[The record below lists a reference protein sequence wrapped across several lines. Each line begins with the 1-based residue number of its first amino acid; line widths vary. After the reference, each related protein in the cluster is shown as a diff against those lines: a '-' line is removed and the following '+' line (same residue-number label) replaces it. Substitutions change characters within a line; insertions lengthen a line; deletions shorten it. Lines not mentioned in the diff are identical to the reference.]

1 MQQLILVYLRQGN
14 RACLFIEILSG
25 GKDYIKI
32 DQKILNQSDYLF
44 FKNKK
49 NNRMKFIKVI
59 ILFSISFTIFGQNVG
74 VGLLNPTLA
83 KLEVFGVMG
92 TGLTSAAFGIDGA
105 GISFHRNW
113 PGIGFNQYQ
122 DNVSPGKF
130 MANGAASVLYLN
142 MVDEAFSFYG
152 LGNGTKNNLTFTPFP
167 TLTLYKSG
175 TVGIGEVSS
184 NQYSLWVARSPTDAN
199 GITASILGTQYTSHF
214 AKGLN
219 EDTYISG
226 GKDNSKVFIN
236 DIVGGSTLIGGSTSI
251 SDINAPAIASNTILN
266 VEGGI
271 AFTKRDDFEIC
282 NGGSGAIY
290 TPGNSSYVSVK
301 RTGCTTLQPFLIA
314 NGISDGQFLI
324 VQIEGNNDFTIY
336 SQNNI
341 RLADNNDRVV
351 GGGDIMVL
359 YWNDITHKWSQL
371 TFSDN

>member
-1 MQQLILVYLRQGN
+1 M
-14 RACLFIEILSG
+14 
-25 GKDYIKI
+25 
-32 DQKILNQSDYLF
+32 KILFLT
-44 FKNKK
+44 
-49 NNRMKFIKVI
+49 
-59 ILFSISFTIFGQNVG
+59 ILLNLSLKLMAQNVG
-74 VGLLNPTLA
+74 LGLLNPTLA

-122 DNVSPGKF
+122 DNVSPGKY
-130 MANGAASVLYLN
+130 MANGNAAVLYLN
-142 MVDEAFSFYG
+142 MADESFNFYG
-152 LGNGTKNNLTFTPFP
+152 LSNGSKNQLTSDPFQ

-175 TVGIGEVSS
+175 SVTIGQQLPS
-184 NQYSLWVARSPTDAN
+184 NQFSLWVARNQLVTNGTTASFLATQYNSQFAN
-199 GITASILGTQYTSHF
+199 GA
-214 AKGLN
+214 N

-236 DIVGGSTLIGGSTSI
+236 DIVGGSTLIGGSTDI
-251 SDINAPAIASNTILN
+251 SDTNPPTIIGKTTLN
-266 VEGGI
+266 IDGAI

-301 RTGCTTLQPFLIA
+301 RTGCTVIQPFLIA
-314 NGISDGQFLI
+314 NGITDGQLLI

-341 RLADNNDRVV
+341 FLEGGNNRIV
-351 GGGDIMVL
+351 GGGDIITL
-359 YWNDITHKWSQL
+359 YWNEYAQKWSQL
-371 TFSDN
+371 MYSNN